1 MSEVN
6 VNVVISEHSKRAEKT
21 TKIIGGMALISLVL
35 TVWLGLFVTPP
46 DEFMG
51 NLVRLLYIHP
61 PIAWVMFVAYGVA
74 FLSTL
79 LYLWPRT
86 RDLRFDRLA
95 GASSEVGVVFTGLT
109 LISGSIWGRPTWG
122 AWWTWD
128 PLLTTTALLFV
139 MYLGYLALRRLPGD
153 PETRAKRSAIGGLVA
168 FIDVPIVY
176 FSVLWWKSLHQP
188 PTVLDPV
195 TGKTYIHG
203 SMAYTLLLG
212 FVAFTLLYIYFVAKR
227 YRLDRLKYL
236 YDQVLLDEAIQ
247 ERKNEASSS
256 ANHVAGEDLLV
267 GASSFDDRGSLFS
280 EVNTSDLGGKV
291 LSGGSALGQGE
302 AGI

>member
-6 VNVVISEHSKRAEKT
+6 FAAIPQVFSKRAET
-21 TKIIGGMALISLVL
+21 ATKIIGVLALLSLIA

-46 DEFMG
+46 DQFMG
-51 NLVRLLYIHP
+51 NLVRLLYVHP

-95 GASSEVGVVFTGLT
+95 GASSEVGVIFTGLT
-109 LISGSIWGRPTWG
+109 LLSGSIWGRPTWG
-122 AWWTWD
+122 TWWTWD

-176 FSVLWWKSLHQP
+176 FSVLWWKSLHQA

-212 FVAFTLLYIYFVAKR
+212 FVAFTLLYVYFVAKR
-227 YRLDRLKYL
+227 YRLERLKYL
-236 YDQVLLDEAIQ
+236 YDRVLLDEAIQ
-247 ERKNEASSS
+247 ERKREAADFKAYGADKKS
-256 ANHVAGEDLLV
+256 LV
-267 GASSFDDRGSLFS
+267 PTAFAENGP
-280 EVNTSDLGGKV
+280 
-291 LSGGSALGQGE
+291 ALGDARFFGTEEESVVGGGE
-302 AGI
+302 AGR